1 MKNIKYEIILGLFL
15 ISLASSLILSFGTL
29 SILCGTN
36 SGCEVVHF
44 SQYNYTFGIQN
55 SYFGIVFFSIM
66 VLLTLWHLIKPDEDK
81 RALIN
86 LAIILGTIVVLYFLY
101 IQIFVLHA
109 YCQYC
114 LVVDS
119 SVILCFLL
127 IFSDLKKGILN
138 LKKNQ

>member
-1 MKNIKYEIILGLFL
+1 MKNIKYKIILGLLL

-44 SQYNYTFGIQN
+44 SQYNYTLGIQN
-55 SYFGIVFFSIM
+55 SYYGIVFFSVIS
-66 VLLTLWHLIKPDEDK
+66 LLTLWYLTEPDENK
-81 RALIN
+81 KALIN
-86 LAIILGTIVVLYFLY
+86 LAIIIGTIVVLYFLY

-114 LVVDS
+114 LVLDS

-127 IFSDLKKGILN
+127 IISDLKKGIFN
-138 LKKNQ
+138 LKRNQ